1 MAMKHYLLIFFAL
14 LTTQLWAQEL
24 YDHTPNARVAAMGGA
39 SVATSADA
47 FAAFGNAAS
56 AAMEYKTAQVAFAYT
71 KFSGD
76 IYRKNRML
84 SGGGYLRFAQRH
96 TLLVGLQFNMEPR
109 IEALDRRPG
118 AQRFDLGYG
127 YKISDRVAVAATAR
141 YRRTYGH
148 IFDDNNYNGGGAD
161 LSLFSQLPVAFME
174 GAKVNVGAKIA
185 FDAPVCPE
193 YDRFGI
199 SPSVGAGLSLPFTD
213 GHKLDL
219 TTELRYGVSSREDIF
234 SAKLGAEYSLMRVL
248 YVRAGGNVS
257 RLFGELAGTTLG
269 YGTVGLGVRFFHL
282 QFDVAYLVGKRNTP
296 FNNAV
301 QINFGLDF

>member
-1 MAMKHYLLIFFAL
+1 MKKYLLVL
-14 LTTQLWAQEL
+14 LTFLSVDALAQQL

-39 SVATSADA
+39 GVATQADA

-56 AAMEYKTAQVAFAYT
+56 ALMEYKTVQVAFAYT
-71 KFSGD
+71 DFSGEV
-76 IYRKNRML
+76 YRKNRML
-84 SGGGYLRFAQRH
+84 SGGGYIRFAQRH
-96 TLLVGLQFNMEPR
+96 ALVVGLQFNMEPR

-127 YKISDRVAVAATAR
+127 YKVSDRVALAATAR

-148 IFDDNNYNGGGAD
+148 LFDDNNYNGGGAD
-161 LSLFSQLPVAFME
+161 LAVYSQLPLSFME
-174 GAKVNVGAKIA
+174 GAKVNLGAKLA

-193 YDRFGI
+193 YDRYGI
-199 SPSVGAGLSLPFTD
+199 APAVGAGLSLPFTD
-213 GHKLDL
+213 GHKLDI

-234 SAKLGAEYSLMRVL
+234 SAKVGAEYSLMRLL

-257 RLFGELAGTTLG
+257 RFIGAMNDQTLG
-269 YGTVGLGVRFFHL
+269 YGTIGAGVRFFHL
-282 QFDVAYLVGKRNTP
+282 QFDIAYLFGKRNTP
-296 FNNAV
+296 LNNAV